1 MIDTI
6 ITGLVLMS
14 VSGLTF
20 IAYNHHDAFN
30 KIYNVLYFVSF
41 LIFFCIMAWD
51 FGLTYAHLNL
61 LNLIPSDK
69 IDIAHKTIEDLKIN
83 LSVTIFSFAAFIV
96 YINILSFLPQILK
109 NRNNEKPK

>member
-20 IAYNHHDAFN
+20 IAYNHPDDFN

-41 LIFFCIMAWD
+41 LIFFCILSWN

-61 LNLIPSDK
+61 LNLIPNDK
-69 IDIAHKTIEDLKIN
+69 VDIAHKTIEDLKIN
-83 LSVTIFSFAAFIV
+83 SWVTILSFAAFIV

-109 NRNNEKPK
+109 NRNNEKQK